1 MRGVDATKAPSPLWA
16 PGESRPSLD
25 AFLPHGLTP
34 QEKKTNPMKPASF
47 RRSLFVLAAASA
59 AALGGLFAVA
69 PAAHADSPATPA
81 SAPTVQVPSLQ
92 LPSFAPLAESVKGAV
107 VNVEVQSRAQ
117 HGGNEMFEQFFG
129 GNGHPQV
136 RQGAG
141 SGFVIDS
148 RGYIL
153 TNNHVVE
160 NALAIRVKFD
170 DGRSFDGTVLGTD
183 PATDIALVK
192 LKNPP
197 ANLAVLKLG
206 DSDAMRVGDWV
217 VAIGNPFGL
226 ASSVSVGILS
236 AKARNIGAGV
246 YDDFL
251 QTDAAINP
259 GNSGGPLFN
268 LKGEVI
274 GINTAIVAGGSGIG
288 FAVPS
293 NLAKALVPQLEKN
306 GAVTR
311 GYIGIGLQKLTPEL
325 AKALGVPPQ
334 GALVASVQPDRPG
347 AHAGL
352 KQDDVITALDGQA
365 VVSDDA
371 LRRNIA
377 LRAPGSSVMLTV
389 YRSGKPR
396 EVKVVLATRP
406 GEEEVSRRAPADK
419 DSHDESNKDK
429 FGLSLATP
437 PTELARAR
445 GLPLGALITEV
456 QPGSPA
462 DKAGLEPNLTIIEAN
477 SQVVTSAKDL
487 SGILRAAKPG
497 STVLLRAQV
506 RAGEQANTMLFA
518 LEVP

>member
-1 MRGVDATKAPSPLWA
+1 
-16 PGESRPSLD
+16 
-25 AFLPHGLTP
+25 
-34 QEKKTNPMKPASF
+34 MKPASL
-47 RRSLFVLAAASA
+47 RRSLLVLAAASA

-69 PAAHADSPATPA
+69 PLAHADSPPA
-81 SAPTVQVPSLQ
+81 VQVPSPQ

-107 VNVEVQSRAQ
+107 VNVEVKSRAQ
-117 HGGNEMFEQFFG
+117 RGGNEMFEQFFG
-129 GNGHPQV
+129 SGNGHPQV

-160 NALAIRVKFD
+160 NAVTISVKFD

-236 AKARNIGAGV
+236 AKARNIGAGI

-306 GAVTR
+306 GSVTR

-325 AKALGVPPQ
+325 AKALGVPAQ
-334 GALVASVQPDRPG
+334 GALVASVQSDRPG
-347 AHAGL
+347 ARAGL
-352 KQDDVITALDGQA
+352 KQDDVITALDGQP

-377 LRAPGSSVMLTV
+377 LRAPGSTVTLTV
-389 YRSGKPR
+389 YRASKPR

-406 GEEEVSRRAPADK
+406 GEEEVSRRGPTDRN
-419 DSHDESNKDK
+419 SHDESNKEQ

-437 PTELARAR
+437 TTERARAQ
-445 GLPLGALITEV
+445 GLPPGVLITEV

-462 DKAGLEPNLTIIEAN
+462 DKAELEPGFVIVEAN
-477 SQVVTSAKDL
+477 GQVVTRAQDL
-487 SGILRAAKPG
+487 SAILRAAKSG
-497 STVLLRAQV
+497 STVLLRAQM
-506 RAGEQANTMLFA
+506 RAGEQAVTKLFA

>member
-1 MRGVDATKAPSPLWA
+1 
-16 PGESRPSLD
+16 
-25 AFLPHGLTP
+25 
-34 QEKKTNPMKPASF
+34 MKPVSF
-47 RRSLFVLAAASA
+47 RRSLVVLAAASA

-69 PAAHADSPATPA
+69 PAARADSPPPPA
-81 SAPTVQVPSLQ
+81 AAPLAVPSLQ

-129 GNGHPQV
+129 GGAHPQV

-170 DGRSFDGTVLGTD
+170 DGRTFDGTVLGTD

-306 GAVTR
+306 GSVTR

-325 AKALGVPPQ
+325 AKALGVPAN

-347 AHAGL
+347 ARAGL
-352 KQDDVITALDGQA
+352 KQDDVITQLDGQA
-365 VVSDDA
+365 VASDDA

-377 LRAPGSSVMLTV
+377 LRAPGSTVALTV
-389 YRSGKPR
+389 YRAGKPR

-406 GEEEVSRRAPADK
+406 GEEEVSRRAPVDR
-419 DSHDESNKDK
+419 DSHDDSNKEQ

-437 PTELARAR
+437 SPELARAR
-445 GLPLGALITEV
+445 GLPRGALITEV

-462 DKAGLEPNLTIIEAN
+462 DKAGLEANLTIVEAN
-477 SQVVTSAKDL
+477 NQVVTSAGDL
-487 SGILRAAKPG
+487 SRILRAAKPG
-497 STVLLRAQV
+497 STVLLRGQV
-506 RAGEQANTMLFA
+506 RTGEQANTMLFA

>member
-1 MRGVDATKAPSPLWA
+1 
-16 PGESRPSLD
+16 
-25 AFLPHGLTP
+25 
-34 QEKKTNPMKPASF
+34 MKPVSF
-47 RRSLFVLAAASA
+47 RRSVVLLSAASA

-69 PAAHADSPATPA
+69 PSARADSPATA
-81 SAPTVQVPSLQ
+81 SAPAPSVQVPAVS

-107 VNVEVQSRAQ
+107 VNVEVTSRA
-117 HGGNEMFEQFFG
+117 HREGNEEMFEQFFPG
-129 GNGHPQV
+129 MNQRPQV

-141 SGFVIDS
+141 SGFVIDA
-148 RGYIL
+148 RGYVL
-153 TNNHVVE
+153 TNNHVVDG
-160 NALAIRVKFD
+160 AVAIRVKFD
-170 DGRSFDGTVLGTD
+170 DGRSYDGTVLGTD

-236 AKARNIGAGV
+236 AKARDIHAGN

-293 NLAKALVPQLEKN
+293 NLAKALVPQLEKS
-306 GAVTR
+306 GSVTR

-325 AKALGVPPQ
+325 AKALGAPSAQ
-334 GALVASVQPDRPG
+334 GALVTAVLPDQPG
-347 AHAGL
+347 ARAGL
-352 KQDDVITALDGQA
+352 KQDDVITQVDGQA
-365 VVSDDA
+365 VSSESQ
-371 LRRNIA
+371 LRRTVA
-377 LRAPGSSVMLTV
+377 LRAPGSSVELTV
-389 YRSGKPR
+389 YRGGKPR
-396 EVKVVLATRP
+396 EVKVTLTTRP
-406 GEEEVSRRAPADK
+406 GDEEVSHREPMERE
-419 DSHDESNKDK
+419 SHDDSTKQQ

-437 PTELARAR
+437 SAELARAR
-445 GLPLGALITEV
+445 GMPRGARITEV
-456 QPGSPA
+456 LPGSAA
-462 DKAGLEPNLTIIEAN
+462 DKAGLEQGLVVTEAN
-477 SQVVTSAKDL
+477 GQLVSSAGDL
-487 SGILRAAKPG
+487 SRILRAAKPG

-506 RAGEQANTMLFA
+506 RSGEQANTMLFA
-518 LEVP
+518 LEAP

>member
-1 MRGVDATKAPSPLWA
+1 MNS
-16 PGESRPSLD
+16 
-25 AFLPHGLTP
+25 
-34 QEKKTNPMKPASF
+34 ASF
-47 RRSLFVLAAASA
+47 RRSVLLLSAASL

-69 PAAHADSPATPA
+69 PPARADTPA
-81 SAPTVQVPSLQ
+81 VPAPSSTAQLPALP
-92 LPSFAPLAESVKGAV
+92 LPSFAPLAESVKAAV
-107 VNVEVQSRAQ
+107 VNVEVNSR
-117 HGGNEMFEQFFG
+117 GRSERNEVYEQFFG
-129 GNGHPQV
+129 GGKHPQV

-141 SGFVIDS
+141 SGFIIDP
-148 RGYIL
+148 RGYVL

-160 NALAIRVKFD
+160 GADSIRVKMD
-170 DGRSFDGTVLGTD
+170 DGRVFDGQVLGTD
-183 PATDIALVK
+183 PATDVALVK

-197 ANLAVLKLG
+197 TNLAVLKLG

-293 NLAKALVPQLEKN
+293 NLAKALLPQLEKN
-306 GAVTR
+306 GSVTR
-311 GYIGIGLQKLTPEL
+311 GYIGIGLQKVSPEL
-325 AKALGVPPQ
+325 AKALGAPTAQ
-334 GALVASVQPDRPG
+334 GALVTSVQSNSPG

-352 KQDDVITALDGQA
+352 KQDDVITQVDGQA
-365 VVSDDA
+365 VTSDDQLRRTVA
-371 LRRNIA
+371 LRT
-377 LRAPGSSVMLTV
+377 PGATVSLTV
-389 YRSGKPR
+389 YRGGKAR
-396 EVKVVLATRP
+396 EVKVTLASRP
-406 GEEEVSRRAPADK
+406 EEEQVSRRSPAGS
-419 DSHDESNKDK
+419 DSHDESNKEQ

-437 PTELARAR
+437 NAELARAR
-445 GLPLGALITEV
+445 GLPRGALITEV
-456 QPGSPA
+456 LPGSPA
-462 DKAGLEPNLTIIEAN
+462 DKAGLEPNEVIVEAN
-477 SQVVTSAKDL
+477 GQLVTGAGDVSR
-487 SGILRAAKPG
+487 ILRAAKPG

-506 RAGEQANTMLFA
+506 RGGEQASNTMLFA

>member
-1 MRGVDATKAPSPLWA
+1 
-16 PGESRPSLD
+16 
-25 AFLPHGLTP
+25 
-34 QEKKTNPMKPASF
+34 MKPVSL
-47 RRSLFVLAAASA
+47 RRSLVVLTAATA
-59 AALGGLFAVA
+59 AALGGFLASA
-69 PAAHADSPATPA
+69 PAARADAQAAPAA
-81 SAPTVQVPSLQ
+81 APVVQVPTLQ

-107 VNVEVQSRAQ
+107 VNVEVTSRAQ
-117 HGGNEMFEQFFG
+117 RGGNEMFEQFFG
-129 GNGHPQV
+129 SGNGGHPQV

-160 NALAIRVKFD
+160 NAVAIRVKFD

-183 PATDIALVK
+183 PATDIALVQ

-206 DSDAMRVGDWV
+206 DSDGMRVGDWV

-236 AKARNIGAGV
+236 AKARNIGAGI

-306 GAVTR
+306 GSVTR

-325 AKALGVPPQ
+325 AKALSVPST

-347 AHAGL
+347 ANAGL
-352 KQDDVITALDGQA
+352 KQDDVITQLDGQPVA
-365 VVSDDA
+365 SDDA

-377 LRAPGSSVMLTV
+377 LRAPGSTVTLTI
-389 YRSGKPR
+389 YRAGKAR

-406 GEEEVSRRAPADK
+406 GEEEVSRRGPADK
-419 DSHDESNKDK
+419 DSHDESNKEQ

-437 PTELARAR
+437 SPELARAR
-445 GLPLGALITEV
+445 GLPRGALIVEV

-462 DKAGLEPNLTIIEAN
+462 DKAGLEANLTIVEAN
-477 SQVVTSAKDL
+477 GQVVTSAGDL
-487 SGILRAAKPG
+487 SRILRAAKPG
-497 STVLLRAQV
+497 STVLLRGQV
-506 RAGEQANTMLFA
+506 RTGEQASTMLFA
-518 LEVP
+518 LEAP